1 VTRRMLAIP
10 QHSWGLVSGFLFSF
24 ESSSARMRLHAV
36 ICVLV
41 LGIVV
46 VDLTFDSL
54 LLKNTDEALRDLQSY
69 YAVVRATPTVHLIT
83 GLNALAGVSL
93 LAAVIYRRSKAD
105 IITLIGFALMT
116 PLFMFIMEPIENAC
130 IARPPVTA
138 QLRHD
143 LTVVALGHVAIALF
157 LILVTL
163 MQTDWTLTK
172 QGPTKAT
179 PAKKKAQ

>member
-1 VTRRMLAIP
+1 
-10 QHSWGLVSGFLFSF
+10 
-24 ESSSARMRLHAV
+24 MRVHAV

-54 LLKNTDEALRDLQSY
+54 LLKNTDEALRQLQSY
-69 YAVVRATPTVHLIT
+69 YAVVRVTPTVHIIT
-83 GLNALAGVSL
+83 ALNGLAGISL

-116 PLFMFIMEPIENAC
+116 PFFMFIMEPIENAC
-130 IARPPVTA
+130 IGRPPVTA

-143 LTVVALGHVAIALF
+143 LTIVALGHVAIALF

-163 MQTDWTLTK
+163 MQTDWTLTR
-172 QGPTKAT
+172 GPTRTTA
-179 PAKKKAQ
+179 AKKKA